1 MLSLLVR
8 RTAAG
13 LVAVIAAFALALPA
27 QSCPFCTSQGQT
39 LLGEV
44 NQANLIVY
52 GTLANAQR
60 DPNEFGKG
68 TTDLQIEMVVKEHPV
83 LNGRKTLTLPRYI
96 PVDPKGQTKHLV
108 FIEVYNGNLDP
119 YRGEAVA
126 GDSKI
131 AEYLKGAIT
140 VRDKDLPTRLAYFFK
155 YLDSPEPTIS
165 NDAYME
171 FGNADYKEYRPLAE
185 KLDADRVVKWLKDPN
200 TPASRF
206 GLYGSILGH
215 CGKKEQA
222 AVLRELLDDPKK
234 RVSSGVDGILAG
246 YLLLDKDE
254 GWKYLLG
261 LLKDEKNEFLIR
273 YAGLRTVRFLWEF
286 RPDVIEKKQLLEA
299 ATILLGQGDI
309 ADFPIDDLRRW
320 GQWQMTDKV
329 LGLYGKETH
338 NAPIIKRAIIRYA
351 LCAPPE
357 QKAAQEFVKKMRAE
371 DPERVRD
378 IEELLKLEQAP
389 PPPPSKKDDVAKP
402 QPKTP

>member
-13 LVAVIAAFALALPA
+13 LIAVAALLGLALPA
-27 QSCPFCTSQGQT
+27 RSCPFCTSQGQT

-83 LNGRKTLTLPRYI
+83 LNNRKTLTLPRYI

-131 AEYLKGAIT
+131 AEYLKGAIV

-185 KLDADRVVKWLKDPN
+185 KLDADLVAKWLKDPN
-200 TPASRF
+200 TPASRY

-215 CGKKEQA
+215 CGKKEHA
-222 AVLRELLDDPKK
+222 VVLRELMDDPKK
-234 RVSSGVDGILAG
+234 RFSSGVDGMLAG
-246 YLLLDKDE
+246 YLLLDKQE
-254 GWKYLLG
+254 GWNYLLG

-286 RPDVIEKKQLLEA
+286 RPDVIDKKQLLEA
-299 ATILLGQGDI
+299 SSILLGQGDI

-357 QKAAQEFVKKMRAE
+357 QKGAQEFVKKMRAE

-389 PPPPSKKDDVAKP
+389 PPPAKKDDGAKP